1 VPDESET
8 STPDIRVLVSA
19 GALLLGL
26 LHVGWPT
33 IFDNTAL
40 LLFFLAM
47 VPWIIPWIVPF
58 LSRYFASIEA
68 LGAKLVFIDQ
78 ELQRQSSRLDE
89 LYALSMGEKV
99 FNHLEKLNGPEGYGK
114 FYVGSAL
121 PRELGYLENLGYLRF
136 KQGLEGLDD
145 FLSRFDGKEL
155 DNLSDWVE
163 LRDPGKSFL
172 ELRSNAQKRKN
183 ARQHAPS

>member
-1 VPDESET
+1 MADSLEPSAAKAMYV
-8 STPDIRVLVSA
+8 RLLVSA

-26 LHVGWPT
+26 LHLGWPT

-47 VPWIIPWIVPF
+47 VPWIIPWIIPF
-58 LSRYFASIEA
+58 LSTYFKSIEA
-68 LGAKLVFIDQ
+68 FGAKLEFIDQ
-78 ELQRQSSRLDE
+78 ELQRQSRRVDE
-89 LYALSMGEKV
+89 LYALSMGDKV
-99 FNHLEKLNGPEGYGK
+99 FNHLEKLDAPKGYGS

-145 FLSRFDGKEL
+145 LSVRQ
-155 DNLSDWVE
+155 
-163 LRDPGKSFL
+163 
-172 ELRSNAQKRKN
+172 AKR
-183 ARQHAPS
+183 RQLIGLG